1 MRRIVQMLAVVCLTA
16 PLFATTVIP
25 RSVEQLA
32 AASSN
37 VVVGRAVRNWS
48 QWNAQ
53 QGVIFTYTE
62 FEVKRSLKG
71 SAPAKVTIR
80 QLGGS
85 ARGITQKIAGVRQL
99 QVGED
104 AVLFLRP
111 SEERDGSMVVSSLM
125 QGHFHISK
133 RADGEDVVSNG
144 VAGASQLS
152 AQGTFSE
159 YKGSRMTLRQLE
171 ERVRKV
177 AAR

>member
-1 MRRIVQMLAVVCLTA
+1 MRRILQVLAVAFVSL
-16 PLFATTVIP
+16 PLFATTVVP

-32 AASSN
+32 AGSSN
-37 VVVGRAVRNWS
+37 VVVGRAVRTWS

-85 ARGITQKIAGVRQL
+85 ARGITQKIAGVKQL

-104 AVLFLRP
+104 AVLFLHP
-111 SEERDGSMVVSSLM
+111 SEERDGSMVVTSLM
-125 QGHFHISK
+125 QGHFHITK

-144 VAGASQLS
+144 VVGASQLS

-159 YKGSRMTLRQLE
+159 YKGSRMTLKQLE
-171 ERVRKV
+171 QRVRT
-177 AAR
+177 AAKQ